1 MGRNNAPGKAVFPHG
16 PMNCS
21 KARFLVYAYLDRD
34 LPRND
39 AEALQRH
46 LASCEPCAARGQ
58 SARGLGKVLRTRL
71 DYARAPIDLRERIHS
86 RLTAPVRPSYA
97 PLGIAAS
104 ILLLIL
110 PLVADQRGPR
120 TAAISLASVGVAGP
134 ARIVPVSRQMTG
146 TFVCL
151 QCEAGHSDA
160 VCPVDGDKS
169 EESGHE
175 LGFCADNGE
184 RWRVMTADRAFT
196 ESSVG
201 QTVTVEGVAFPESGF
216 LRASR
221 VGY

>member
-1 MGRNNAPGKAVFPHG
+1 
-16 PMNCS
+16 MNCS

-34 LPRND
+34 LPRQD

-46 LASCEPCAARGQ
+46 LASCEPCAARGR

-71 DYARAPIDLRERIHS
+71 DYARAPIDLRERLRS
-86 RLTAPVRPSYA
+86 RLTAPIRPSYA

-120 TAAISLASVGVAGP
+120 GAAISLASVGIAAPGRV
-134 ARIVPVSRQMTG
+134 VPVSRQMTG

-151 QCEAGHSDA
+151 QCSAGHSDA
-160 VCPVDGDKS
+160 ACPVENSAETVHD
-169 EESGHE
+169 

-184 RWRVMTADRAFT
+184 RWQVMTTDREFA

>member
-1 MGRNNAPGKAVFPHG
+1 
-16 PMNCS
+16 MNCS
-21 KARFLVYAYLDRD
+21 KARFLLYAYLDRD
-34 LPRND
+34 VPRQD

-46 LASCEPCAARGQ
+46 LATCSPCAARGK
-58 SARGLGKVLRTRL
+58 SARGMGKLLRTRL
-71 DYARAPIDLRERIHS
+71 DYARAPIDLLERLHS
-86 RLTAPVRPSYA
+86 GMGGVRRVRPSYA

-110 PLVADQRGPR
+110 PLASDHNGPR
-120 TAAISLASVGVAGP
+120 QAAMSLATVAIGTP
-134 ARIVPVSRQMTG
+134 GQRVVPVSRQMTG

-151 QCEAGHSDA
+151 QCEARHSDA
-160 VCPVDGDKS
+160 VVCPLDQKV
-169 EESGHE
+169 HE

-184 RWRVMTADRAFT
+184 RWRLMTTDREFANN
-196 ESSVG
+196 SVG

>member
-1 MGRNNAPGKAVFPHG
+1 
-16 PMNCS
+16 MNCS
-21 KARFLVYAYLDRD
+21 KARFLVYAYLDRE
-34 LPRND
+34 LPRTD

-46 LASCEPCAARGQ
+46 LAVCSSCAVRGR
-58 SARGLGKVLRTRL
+58 SARGVNKVLRTRL
-71 DYARAPIDLRERIHS
+71 DYARAPIGLRERLHAGLVTPQI
-86 RLTAPVRPSYA
+86 RPRYA

-110 PLVADQRGPR
+110 PLVADQRGPGA
-120 TAAISLASVGVAGP
+120 AAISIAGTVAVAGQSV
-134 ARIVPVSRQMTG
+134 VPVSRQMTG

-151 QCEAGHSDA
+151 QCEGRHPQAS
-160 VCPVDGDKS
+160 CPL
-169 EESGHE
+169 EESVHE

-184 RWRVMTADRAFT
+184 RWRVMSADPAFT
-196 ESSVG
+196 TASVG

>member
-1 MGRNNAPGKAVFPHG
+1 
-16 PMNCS
+16 MNCS
-21 KARFLVYAYLDRD
+21 KARFLLYAYLDREI
-34 LPRND
+34 PRMD

-46 LASCEPCAARGQ
+46 LASCGPCAARGQ
-58 SARGLGKVLRTRL
+58 SARRLGKLLRTRL
-71 DYARAPIDLRERIHS
+71 DYARAPIDFRERLSS
-86 RLTAPVRPSYA
+86 RLMQPVRPSYA

-110 PLVADQRGPR
+110 PLVSDQRGPR
-120 TAAISLASVGVAGP
+120 TTAAMSLATVAIGSP
-134 ARIVPVSRQMTG
+134 GTRVVPVSRQMTG

-151 QCEAGHSDA
+151 QCEAGHAES
-160 VCPVDGDKS
+160 VCPL
-169 EESGHE
+169 EEPVHE

-184 RWRVMTADRAFT
+184 RWRVMTTDREFA
-196 ESSVG
+196 SQSVG

>member
-1 MGRNNAPGKAVFPHG
+1 
-16 PMNCS
+16 MNCS

-34 LPRND
+34 IPRHD

-46 LASCEPCAARGQ
+46 LASCGPCAARSH
-58 SARGLGKVLRTRL
+58 SARRLGKLLRTRL
-71 DYARAPIDLRERIHS
+71 DYARAPIGLRQ
-86 RLTAPVRPSYA
+86 RLTSGLTARVKPSYA

-120 TAAISLASVGVAGP
+120 EAAMSLATVGIGAPGTRVL
-134 ARIVPVSRQMTG
+134 PVSRKMTG

-151 QCEAGHSDA
+151 QCEARHPDTA
-160 VCPVDGDKS
+160 ACPI
-169 EESGHE
+169 EEPVHE

-184 RWRVMTADRAFT
+184 RWRLMTADREFA
-196 ESSVG
+196 SASVG
-201 QTVTVEGVAFPESGF
+201 QTVTVEGVTFPESGF

>member
-1 MGRNNAPGKAVFPHG
+1 
-16 PMNCS
+16 MNCS
-21 KARFLVYAYLDRD
+21 KARFLVYAYLDREI
-34 LPRND
+34 PRQD

-46 LASCEPCAARGQ
+46 LASCGPCAARGQ
-58 SARGLGKVLRTRL
+58 SARRLGKLLRTRL
-71 DYARAPIDLRERIHS
+71 DYARAPIDFRERLYA

-110 PLVADQRGPR
+110 PLVSDQRGPK
-120 TAAISLASVGVAGP
+120 TAALSLATVAIGGP
-134 ARIVPVSRQMTG
+134 GPRVVPVSRQMTG

-151 QCEAGHSDA
+151 QCEARHAAA
-160 VCPVDGDKS
+160 VCPL
-169 EESGHE
+169 EEPVHE

-184 RWRVMTADRAFT
+184 RWRMMTTDREFANA
-196 ESSVG
+196 SVG

-216 LRASR
+216 LQASR